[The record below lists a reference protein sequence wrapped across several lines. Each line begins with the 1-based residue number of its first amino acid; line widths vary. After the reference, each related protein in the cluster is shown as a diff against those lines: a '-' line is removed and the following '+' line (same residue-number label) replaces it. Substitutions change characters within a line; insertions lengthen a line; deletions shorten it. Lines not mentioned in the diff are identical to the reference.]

1 MASYKAILGVQ
12 KAKGIEIYTQG
23 KKAMKCVKNNL
34 PHELTKIE
42 IEIFSDLHL
51 GSKKCDHLM
60 IQKRIERVKEN
71 DHVYAILLGDTLNNS
86 TKSSV
91 GDVYEEELSPMQELN
106 LATRMFEPIK
116 HKILGVCSGNHERRS
131 YKTEGIDLLYFMC
144 SELGIADKY
153 DYCSCL
159 LFIRVGQTKG
169 GKIAKNIRQVCYTLY
184 MTHGDG
190 QGGRTIGGKA
200 NGLQRRGQIVDAD
213 IVVTGHTH
221 APLSFRDCCYTID
234 YQNSGVVT
242 KEQLFV
248 NASATLNYEE
258 YAELYGMKPS
268 SKQSPVIALNGT
280 KKEMTVVM

>member
-1 MASYKAILGVQ
+1 
-12 KAKGIEIYTQG
+12 
-23 KKAMKCVKNNL
+23 MKCVKNDL
-34 PHELTKIE
+34 PHDLTKME

-51 GSKKCDHLM
+51 GSKKCDYKE
-60 IQKRIERVKEN
+60 IQKRVERVKDN
-71 DHVYAILLGDTLNNS
+71 DHVYAIILGDVCNNS
-86 TKSSV
+86 TKSSL
-91 GDVYEEELSPMQELN
+91 GDVFEEELSPMSQVK
-106 LATRMFEPIK
+106 LAIRTFEPIK

-131 YKTEGIDLLYFMC
+131 YKMDGVDLLYFMC
-144 SELGIADKY
+144 AELGIADKY
-153 DYCSCL
+153 DYCACL
-159 LFIRVGQTKG
+159 LFIRVGQDKRRGTK
-169 GKIAKNIRQVCYTLY
+169 AKNIRQICYSLY

-190 QGGRTIGGKA
+190 QGGRTMGGKA
-200 NGLQRRGQIVDAD
+200 NGLHRRGQIVDAD

-234 YQNSGVVT
+234 YPNSSVVT

-280 KKEMTVVM
+280 KKEMAVLM